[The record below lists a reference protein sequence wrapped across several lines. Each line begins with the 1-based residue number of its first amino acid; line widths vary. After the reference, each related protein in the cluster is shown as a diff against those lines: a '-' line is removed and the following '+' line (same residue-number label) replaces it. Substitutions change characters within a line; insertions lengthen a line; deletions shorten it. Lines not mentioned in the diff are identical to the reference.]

1 MNRLLIFIFVAIL
14 FIGCKT
20 GPEAIKLN
28 QDNCAFCKMSISDA
42 KFATEVVTDKGRV
55 YKFDDLHCM
64 LGFVKADA
72 NFKGTLYAV
81 PAEDEKTFV
90 VAKEAFYVKSDA
102 IKSPMEGHTLAY
114 KSKQAAEV
122 AAKGYEVEI
131 MDWPGISK

>member
-1 MNRLLIFIFVAIL
+1 MNRLFIFSFVAIL

-28 QDNCAFCKMSISDA
+28 QDNCSFCKMSISDA

-90 VAKEAFYVKSDA
+90 MAKEAFYVKSDA
-102 IKSPMEGHTLAY
+102 IKSPMKGNTLAY
-114 KSKQAAEV
+114 KSKAAAET
-122 AAKGYEVEI
+122 AAKEYNAGVSTWLEV
-131 MDWPGISK
+131 SK